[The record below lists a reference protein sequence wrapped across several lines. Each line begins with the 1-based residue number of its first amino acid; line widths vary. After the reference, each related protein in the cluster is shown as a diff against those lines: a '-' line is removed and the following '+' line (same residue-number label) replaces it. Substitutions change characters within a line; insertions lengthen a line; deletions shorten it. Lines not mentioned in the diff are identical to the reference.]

1 MNWEDYFHMD
11 RYTEEEG
18 IHIFEVT
25 LDPACDVY
33 RGHFPGKP
41 ISPGVCNIGM
51 IRRCTEKV
59 TGNHLRFTSIK
70 QCRLTGLV
78 TPSATPHLTVEIQI
92 SRTDADKTSLRA
104 VIKDSEKSY
113 MDLKGE
119 LEDAD

>member
-1 MNWEDYFHMD
+1 MNWEEYFHID
-11 RYTEEEG
+11 RYTEEDG
-18 IHIFEVT
+18 THIFDVT

-51 IRRCTEKV
+51 ILRCAEKV
-59 TGNHLRFTSIK
+59 TGSHLRFTSIK

-78 TPSATPHLTVEIQI
+78 TPSDTPHLTVEIQT
-92 SRTDADKTSLRA
+92 SRTDDGVTSLRA
-104 VIKDSEKSY
+104 AIKDPERSY
-113 MDLKGE
+113 LDLKGE